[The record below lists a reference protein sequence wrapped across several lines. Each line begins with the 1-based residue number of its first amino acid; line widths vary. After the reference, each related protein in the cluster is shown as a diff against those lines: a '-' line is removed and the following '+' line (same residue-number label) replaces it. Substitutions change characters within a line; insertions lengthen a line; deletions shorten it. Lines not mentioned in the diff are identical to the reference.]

1 MSDNEKAD
9 KESQITLEF
18 GLGTKNY
25 KILTNFLSKNVN
37 GTNRDYIEALTAW
50 KSIFKPIYGDA
61 ISKELFLKHTYY
73 FLLLKFLLAFKLG
86 RDFLSIGSYFTEVDK
101 IFNWAQ
107 IRYQDIQKIL
117 DLSIEIDF
125 KEEDLFN
132 QFFQQIFSSTTRH
145 LRGEY
150 YTGSMLARK
159 MVIDSYEFG
168 DKVLDPSCGSGIFI
182 IEVLRLILSSDKDH
196 ESIIKAVQNLFG
208 FDINPLAIFTC
219 KVNCLLILSNHLSEK
234 DLFNINLNLIRLDSL
249 FPNRKEVEN
258 LKHKFNLVIGNPPWL
273 TYKDLKSKIYQ
284 TNVRKLAE
292 DLEIKPAS
300 QYTTHIELAA
310 IFFYHVATE
319 FLKINGTI
327 FFVMTKSC
335 LNGDH
340 CQKFRA
346 FKKFKNLEIWDF
358 PDTYFFNVNHVCLKA
373 TYIGNEDKS
382 EISEKYPIA
391 TKIFDD
397 GLNLK
402 KESYYDSIEI
412 VKNGARIILPI
423 TKITKLRKSKES
435 IYKKLFWQGATL
447 VPRSLIFFEIEEKEG
462 EIYAIK
468 PDLDVISRAKQNWK
482 IPFKPTKIEKKFRFI
497 TFLNKDLVPFCI
509 KRFRNVFLPIERD
522 NYELHLEKLEANP
535 LANKFYKEQDETYKN
550 HKKAT
555 SSINTLFDN
564 LNYWNKLTKQAENK
578 SFIVVYNASGSNL
591 KSAVIINTK
600 RKIIIG
606 SENYY
611 FSTSSQYEAYYL
623 SAILNSPVLSK
634 NIKIIKSS
642 RHIHKRPFS
651 FPIPRYN
658 DTNPAHRSLGT
669 KAKKYHTVVQD
680 LVLNNPK
687 ISAEKIR
694 MFIHPKLDKLDSL
707 VNEIVFN

>member
-1 MSDNEKAD
+1 MSGNEKAD
-9 KESQITLEF
+9 KKSQIALEF

-25 KILTNFLSKNVN
+25 KALTKLLSQNVN
-37 GTNRDYIEALTAW
+37 NTNKEYIKAFNAW
-50 KSIFKPIYGDA
+50 KSIFKPIYGNI

-73 FLLLKFLLAFKLG
+73 FLLLKFLLAYKLEQK
-86 RDFLSIGSYFTEVDK
+86 FLDLDSYFSEEGK

-107 IRYQDIQKIL
+107 IRYQNILKVL
-117 DLSIEIDF
+117 DLSMDIEF

-132 QFFQQIFSSTTRH
+132 QLYQQIFSSKTRH

-150 YTGSMLARK
+150 YTGSELAGK

-168 DKVLDPSCGSGIFI
+168 DRVLDPSCGSGIFI
-182 IEVLRLILSSDKDH
+182 IEVLKLILSSDKDH
-196 ESIIKAVQNLFG
+196 ESIIKAVQNVFG

-219 KVNCLLILSNHLSEK
+219 KVNGLLILSNHLGEK
-234 DLFNINLNLIRLDSL
+234 DLFNINLNFIRLDSL
-249 FPNRKEVEN
+249 FPNEKEVEK

-273 TYKDLKSKIYQ
+273 TYKDLKSKTYQ
-284 TNVRKLAE
+284 TKVRNLAK

-310 IFFYHVATE
+310 IFFYHVAME

-358 PDTYFFNVNHVCLKA
+358 PDNYFFNVNHVCLKA
-373 TYIGNEDKS
+373 RYIGDEDKS
-382 EISEKYPIA
+382 EISEKYPIS

-397 GLNLK
+397 VLNLK
-402 KESYYDSIEI
+402 NESYYDSIEI
-412 VKNGARIILPI
+412 VKNGARVILPI
-423 TKITKLRKSKES
+423 TKITKLRKAKQS
-435 IYKKLFWQGATL
+435 IYNKLFWQGATL
-447 VPRSLIFFEIEEKEG
+447 VPRSLIFFEIENKESDF
-462 EIYAIK
+462 YTIK

-482 IPFKPTKIEKKFRFI
+482 FPFKPTKIEKNFRFI

-509 KRFRNVFLPIERD
+509 KRFRNVFLPVDRD
-522 NYELHLEKLEANP
+522 DYEFHLNNLEANP
-535 LANKFYKEQDETYKN
+535 LANKFYKEQDEVYKK
-550 HKKAT
+550 HKKTT
-555 SSINTLFDN
+555 SAINTLFDN
-564 LNYWNKLTKQAENK
+564 LNYWNKLTKQSENK

-651 FPIPRYN
+651 FAIPQYD
-658 DTNPAHRSLGT
+658 DTNSIHRGLGT

>member
-1 MSDNEKAD
+1 MSGNEKAD

-18 GLGTKNY
+18 GLDTKNY
-25 KILTNFLSKNVN
+25 KTLTNLLSQNVN
-37 GTNRDYIEALTAW
+37 STNKVFNEAFNAW
-50 KSIFKPIYGDA
+50 KSVFKSIYGNA
-61 ISKELFLKHTYY
+61 ISKELFLNHTYY
-73 FLLLKFLLAFKLG
+73 FLLLKFLIAFKLG
-86 RDFLSIGSYFTEVDK
+86 QDFLNLGSYFTEEDK
-101 IFNWAQ
+101 LFNWAQ
-107 IRYQDIQKIL
+107 LKYQDILKVL
-117 DLSIEIDF
+117 NLSIKIEF

-132 QFFQQIFSSTTRH
+132 QLYQQVFSSSTRH

-150 YTGSMLARK
+150 YTGSKLAGK
-159 MVIDSYEFG
+159 MVINSYEFG
-168 DKVLDPSCGSGIFI
+168 DRVLDPSCGSGIFI
-182 IEVLRLILSSDKDH
+182 IEILKVILSTEKEY
-196 ESIIKAVQNLFG
+196 ESLIKAIQNVFG

-219 KVNCLLILSNHLSEK
+219 KVNFLLILSNHLSVK
-234 DLFNINLNLIRLDSL
+234 DLFNINLNLKTLDSL
-249 FPNRKEVEN
+249 FPNKKEIEK
-258 LKHKFNLVIGNPPWL
+258 LKHSFNLVIGNPPWL
-273 TYKDLKSKIYQ
+273 TYKDLKSKNYQ
-284 TNVRKLAE
+284 NKVRNLAE
-292 DLEIKPAS
+292 SLEIKPMS

-310 IFFYHVATE
+310 IFFYHIATE

-358 PDTYFFNVNHVCLKA
+358 PDNYFFNVNHVCLKA

-382 EISEKYPIA
+382 EISEKYPISA
-391 TKIFDD
+391 KIFDD
-397 GLNLK
+397 NLNLK

-412 VKNGARIILPI
+412 VKNGARVILPI
-423 TKITKLRKSKES
+423 TKITKLRKAKQS

-447 VPRSLIFFEIEEKEG
+447 VPRSLIFFEIEKKEKDF
-462 EIYAIK
+462 YTIK

-482 IPFKPTKIEKKFRFI
+482 IPFKPTKIEKNFRFI

-509 KRFRNVFLPIERD
+509 KRFRNVFLPVERD
-522 NYELHLEKLEANP
+522 DFELHLNKLEANP
-535 LANKFYKEQDETYKN
+535 LANKFYKEQDKVYKN

-555 SSINTLFDN
+555 SSINTLFEN
-564 LNYWNKLTKQAENK
+564 LNYWNKLTKQSENK
-578 SFIVVYNASGSNL
+578 SFVVVYNASGSNL

-651 FPIPRYN
+651 FAIPRYD
-658 DTNPAHRSLGT
+658 DTNSIHRSLGT

-687 ISAEKIR
+687 ISTAKIR
-694 MFIHPKLDKLDSL
+694 MFIHPKLNKMDSL